1 MVEAQGRISPWKT
14 EDVCGAKGSGC
25 TLAERLERG
34 DVIHYPVCPFPLPEG
49 SDRQFLLDQQL
60 GSRAHKNIS
69 YDPVQGKAS
78 GFRNQFP
85 HQSARVRDLLA
96 AFSRSTTL
104 WLAGVLPEYAARWQL
119 DRVSFRPEEEATR
132 RLRLTARNDLLHV
145 DAFPSRPTNGYRI
158 LRVFANV
165 NPTEAR
171 VWVTSDRFS
180 KLLAQYGKACGLPAD
195 PGTGWV
201 KNLGRQVVRLFQ
213 PSRRTR
219 SAYDAFMLRFHNY
232 LKSCEEFQ
240 EQGPKHFWNFQP
252 GSAWLVMTDTASHA
266 VLRGR
271 YALEHSYFIA
281 PESLAL
287 PPESPPFL
295 LEQACGRPVLC
306 RAA

>member
-14 EDVCGAKGSGC
+14 KDVCGAKGSGC

-145 DAFPSRPTNGYRI
+145 DAFPSRPTNGWRI

-165 NPTEAR
+165 NLTEPR
-171 VWVTSDRFS
+171 VWATSEPFG
-180 KLLAQYGKACGLPAD
+180 KLLQLYGNQVGLPSHQSMAW
-195 PGTGWV
+195 PRRLRHGM
-201 KNLGRQVVRLFQ
+201 LGIF
-213 PSRRTR
+213 
-219 SAYDAFMLRFHNY
+219 
-232 LKSCEEFQ
+232 
-240 EQGPKHFWNFQP
+240 
-252 GSAWLVMTDTASHA
+252 
-266 VLRGR
+266 
-271 YALEHSYFIA
+271 
-281 PESLAL
+281 
-287 PPESPPFL
+287 
-295 LEQACGRPVLC
+295 
-306 RAA
+306 